1 MMMRIEICAALGL
14 VLVVAGA
21 TAGVKVK
28 QEDVPAPA
36 VKTIKDRFAKA
47 EIRFIDR
54 ETKDRYEFAMKEGDR
69 NFDVGVT
76 ADGKILTIKE
86 EVVEGKL
93 PAAVKEALF
102 KKFPGAKIVEIEKV
116 VKGDGKDAKTTFEL
130 AIKTDKGSQGVAFDS
145 DGKFIGDA
153 D

>member
-1 MMMRIEICAALGL
+1 MKLKFEWCAALGL
-14 VLVVAGA
+14 ALVVAGA

-54 ETKDRYEFAMKEGDR
+54 ETKDRYEFAMKEGGR
-69 NFDVGVT
+69 LFDVGVT
-76 ADGKILTIKE
+76 ADGKILGIKE
-86 EVVEGKL
+86 EIEENKL
-93 PAAVKEALF
+93 PAAVKEGLL
-102 KKFPGAKIVEIEKV
+102 KKYPGAKIVEVEKV
-116 VKGDGKDAKTTFEL
+116 VKGDGKEAKTTFEL
-130 AIKTDKGSQGVAFDS
+130 IVKTDKGSHSVEFDS
-145 DGKFIGDA
+145 TGKFIGDA